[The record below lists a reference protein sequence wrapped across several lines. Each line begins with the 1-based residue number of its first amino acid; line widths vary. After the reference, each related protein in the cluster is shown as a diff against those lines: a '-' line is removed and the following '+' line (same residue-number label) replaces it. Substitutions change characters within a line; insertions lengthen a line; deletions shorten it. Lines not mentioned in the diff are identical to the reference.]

1 MLPSP
6 DSHLSHHT
14 GDILL
19 VLGREVGR
27 DLHQQGRLVR
37 ALQGVPRLLHLEQHA
52 ASDEDPR
59 PQLEGATVTYCRS
72 AYFHINYQTRA

>member
-37 ALQGVPRLLHLEQHA
+37 ALQGVPRLLHLGQQVA
-52 ASDEDPR
+52 QLSLSLKA
-59 PQLEGATVTYCRS
+59 PQPSGVGTG
-72 AYFHINYQTRA
+72 HIHY